1 MKSIEQIKALVAK
14 EKRLKDRMSLAKMRL
29 EAAEREHVWAI
40 AAAHAEG
47 LSIRKI
53 AAEMGLSSSRVH
65 QLLHT
70 DEADQIPEWLS
81 SLNESKS
88 SNDEPSLGAQQ
99 SHTPKKVKEQIANE
113 VEVLRW
119 CISWL
124 EQLARGK
131 RVVVNLRAESDS
143 RTDHVGVNQAWVL
156 RVLKRV
162 TADLDQLSGHQRAT
176 EETEETEEKEDPMTA
191 GIKRRYSLREPEPKL
206 SSLRHRQQRDIV
218 REKMGL
224 PPLGFL

>member
-1 MKSIEQIKALVAK
+1 MESIEQIKALVAK
-14 EKRLKDRMSLAKMRL
+14 EKRLKDRLSLAKMRL

-40 AAAHAEG
+40 AAAHNEG

-81 SLNESKS
+81 SLNASKS

-99 SHTPKKVKEQIANE
+99 SHTPKEVQEQIANE

-131 RVVVNLRAESDS
+131 RVVVNLRAASDS

-156 RVLKRV
+156 RVIKRV
-162 TADLDQLSGHQRAT
+162 TADLDQLSGYQKAI
-176 EETEETEEKEDPMTA
+176 EEAEEKEDPMAA
-191 GIKRRYSLREPEPKL
+191 GVKRRYRLGEPEPKL
-206 SSLRHRQQRDIV
+206 SSLSHRQQRDIV

>member
-1 MKSIEQIKALVAK
+1 MESIEQIKAQVAK
-14 EKRLKDRMSLAKMRL
+14 EKRLKDRLSLARMRL

-40 AAAHAEG
+40 ASAHNEG

-70 DEADQIPEWLS
+70 DEAAQIPEWLT
-81 SLNESKS
+81 SLHFDSVS
-88 SNDEPSLGAQQ
+88 DDEPALDTQQ
-99 SHTPKKVKEQIANE
+99 NDTPKKVKEQIASE

-156 RVLKRV
+156 RVIKRV
-162 TADLDQLSGHQRAT
+162 TADLDQLSGYQKAI
-176 EETEETEEKEDPMTA
+176 EEAEDKEDPMAA
-191 GIKRRYSLREPEPKL
+191 GVKRRYRLGEPEPKM
-206 SSLRHRQQRDIV
+206 SSLSHRQQRDIV

>member
-1 MKSIEQIKALVAK
+1 MESIELIKALVAK
-14 EKRLKDRMSLAKMRL
+14 EKRLKDRLSLAKMRL

-40 AAAHAEG
+40 ASAHNEG

-70 DEADQIPEWLS
+70 DEAAQIPEWLT
-81 SLNESKS
+81 SLNFDSV
-88 SNDEPSLGAQQ
+88 NDDEPALDTQQ
-99 SHTPKKVKEQIANE
+99 NDTPKQVKEQIARE

-156 RVLKRV
+156 RVIKRV
-162 TADLDQLSGHQRAT
+162 TADLDQLSGYQKAI
-176 EETEETEEKEDPMTA
+176 EEAEEKEDPMAA
-191 GIKRRYSLREPEPKL
+191 GVKRRYRLGEPEPKM
-206 SSLRHRQQRDIV
+206 SSLSHRQQTNIL